1 MDKTLCLVDY
11 YEKKEALDFYV
22 ISGKCK
28 KTQCYNIQREI
39 VFPMLSVG
47 VIGKT
52 PFINGK
58 QSHVSIDIV
67 NVLKIK
73 EAVDMFGFAILSV
86 ELDELVDNFD
96 NYLQHSCAILKEKD
110 GYYSV
115 YDGYYGI
122 RRLECRCFK
131 FEELQMLVDNPTV
144 LCWNTF
150 WHSYEEEEPNKT
162 YKIFIDYEY
171 INKNLPSQMFVK

>member
-1 MDKTLCLVDY
+1 MNKAFCLVDY
-11 YEKKEALDFYV
+11 YEKKKTLDFYV

-28 KTQCYNIQREI
+28 KTQCYNIQNEI
-39 VFPMLSVG
+39 ILPMLSVG
-47 VIGKT
+47 IIGKKSL
-52 PFINGK
+52 INGK
-58 QSHVSIDIV
+58 QSHVSVDV
-67 NVLKIK
+67 FDLSKLKN
-73 EAVDMFGFAILSV
+73 AVDTFGFAILSI

-122 RRLECRCFK
+122 RRLECRRFK

-144 LCWNTF
+144 LCWNNF
-150 WHSYEEEEPNKT
+150 WHSYEEEEPNKI
-162 YKIFIDYEY
+162 YKIFIDYEH
-171 INKNLPSQMFVK
+171 INKNLPSRLFVE